1 MFNDISYLYSDEC
14 FTSSYSNEK
23 ELSTKVSNDLQ
34 CQPNR
39 THVSRKST
47 PVLSTNRRSK
57 HIILFNDDTLKRY
70 RKCERNR
77 ISSRHLKEN
86 RQLFEDFYEKLKELE
101 KDKSHKQ
108 DSQIERNQTISM
120 DFTNDS
126 LLTEQNK
133 TNPYSNGFVLFDLS
147 TTNVR
152 KLNNDSDQTLDD

>member
-1 MFNDISYLYSDEC
+1 MFNDTSYLYSDEC

-23 ELSTKVSNDLQ
+23 ELSTKVSNNLE

-39 THVSRKST
+39 THVGRKST

-57 HIILFNDDTLKRY
+57 HIILFNDDVLKRY

-86 RQLFEDFYEKLKELE
+86 RQLFEEDFCQKLKELE
-101 KDKSHKQ
+101 NEKSNKQ
-108 DSQIERNQTISM
+108 DSQIERNQSISM

-133 TNPYSNGFVLFDLS
+133 INQYSHVFDLFDLS
-147 TTNVR
+147 ITNVR
-152 KLNNDSDQTLDD
+152 KFNNDFD